1 MNLLLIET
9 DKSVEVLQEK
19 LKNQLE
25 EFIIKGIQLKEEVFK
40 KESSHQIKYS
50 VKIESVK
57 DYPISD
63 FINAFKNRAAQG
75 LWEYIQSVEELNLI
89 KRIIEEEYYYFDE
102 REKYEIQRNSINILD
117 EESKV
122 EEIIHLENTRKSK
135 MLKKLIGY
143 LNAESQINLKGFVTF
158 RLKDYRK
165 DLEET
170 VEKAIEDFLMDKE
183 YNEFIKLL
191 KYFVDIQESKIELV
205 NVVLGEE
212 QRYTLYDG
220 ENNLI
225 NNDYL
230 KEIATE
236 ISDNDHLSYE
246 DILMSSLI
254 TMAPRKIVLHQIAN
268 IRKPEIIKTITRVFT
283 AKVSICNDC
292 HWCSVQ
298 SNVGLGVESNM
309 QKE

>member
-1 MNLLLIET
+1 MLLIET
-9 DKSVEVLQEK
+9 DKSIEVLQEK

-25 EFIIKGIQLKEEVFK
+25 EFIIKGIQLKEELLEK
-40 KESSHQIKYS
+40 GSTHQIKYS
-50 VKIESVK
+50 VRMESVK

-63 FINAFKNRAAQG
+63 FINAFKKRVAQG
-75 LWEYIQSVEELNLI
+75 LWEYIQSVEELNMI
-89 KRIIEEEYYYFDE
+89 KRIIAEEYYYFNE
-102 REKYEIQRNSINILD
+102 REQSEIQRSSINILD

-122 EEIIHLENTRKSK
+122 EEIIHLENTRKTK
-135 MLKKLIGY
+135 TLRKLIDY
-143 LNAESQINLKGFVTF
+143 LNTESEINLKGFVTF
-158 RLKDYRK
+158 RLKDYKK

-205 NVVLGEE
+205 NVVLGED
-212 QRYTLYDG
+212 QKYTLYDG

-236 ISDNDHLSYE
+236 ISDNTHLSYE

-268 IRKPEIIKTITRVFT
+268 IRKPEIIRTITRVFA

-292 HWCSVQ
+292 QWCTVQ
-298 SNVGLGVESNM
+298 SNVGVGVESNM
-309 QKE
+309 HKE